1 MEITNQELFWQ
12 GEFGDEYIS
21 RNNSDKLL
29 ESNRNLFEKILAHTA
44 DIESILE
51 LGCNIGLNLEAIKS
65 LKPELQLSGVEIN
78 VKAADIA
85 QQLGIGPIYRTTILK
100 DMDVPNKYD
109 LTFTKGVLIHINPG
123 KLSEAYE
130 NLVNYSKK
138 YILICE
144 YYNPQP
150 VSIPYRGHNDKLFKR
165 DFANELIKTFDL
177 ELIEYGF
184 VYHGDNS
191 YPQDDLTWF
200 LLKKKFN

>member
-29 ESNRNLFEKILAHTA
+29 ESNKNLFEKILAHTA

-51 LGCNIGLNLEAIKS
+51 LGCNIGLNLMAIKS

-78 VKAADIA
+78 VKAAVIA
-85 QQLGIGPIYRTTILK
+85 KQLGIGSIYRTTILK

-109 LTFTKGVLIHINPG
+109 LTFAKGVLIHINPD

-130 NLVNYSKK
+130 NLVRYSKK

-144 YYNPQP
+144 YYSPQP

-165 DFANELIKTFDL
+165 DFANELIKAFDL